1 MLLKH
6 RATYVYWR
14 SRRAY
19 VCETNRSRAGQCLGC
34 LRAGVRT
41 CVFFS
46 AFYIQER
53 VSSTY
58 PACTHVRMHACT
70 RASAALPRER
80 STRDVRER
88 SRMISA
94 KLAAY
99 SHVGISIQ
107 LELDMRL
114 TLLLKENSKTVF
126 LVLRKM
132 FWFIINKWKWFI
144 KKKMIYLKKMK
155 NGKWFI

>member
-1 MLLKH
+1 MCARLTA
-6 RATYVYWR
+6 RARVNASAVSEQW
-14 SRRAY
+14 
-19 VCETNRSRAGQCLGC
+19 
-34 LRAGVRT
+34 VRT

-144 KKKMIYLKKMK
+144 KEK
-155 NGKWFI
+155 NEKWFIKKKWKMENDLF